1 VKEGKISNKILKRT
15 VLKNM
20 GDSGSCVERAVCE
33 GMGATVLS
41 EGVFSGGSRLVMSTE
56 SGIEPVIKAY
66 NNVCAKAAVPKLMQ
80 VSVTLPTRDRE
91 IRLREITS
99 RVAQDCRLMEVDYI
113 GGHTQVSADVSKA
126 VISATC
132 IGEQI
137 SLNRKNSNDEDT
149 DTNGIKITETN
160 TYTGT
165 NIRPGDIILLT
176 KWIGIGGVR
185 KIIEEKRN
193 EISGRYRDEVIDTA
207 YGKREYM
214 MIGEEAKLG
223 ARTGVSYM
231 LPLSYGG
238 VYAGLNDL
246 ADLTGYGFDVDFRK
260 IPVCQEIIEI
270 CEMYD
275 INPYELESSG
285 CLLMTFAP
293 DCDIIKLLYDE
304 GIPAHIIGKVA
315 EGERNVHNLDDVYHL
330 EYTSHDEIYKI

>member
-20 GDSGSCVERAVCE
+20 GDGGSCVERAVCE
-33 GMGATVLS
+33 GMGATVLK
-41 EGVFSGGSRLVMSTE
+41 EGALASGRLVMSTE

-80 VSVTLPTRDRE
+80 VSVTLPTKDRE
-91 IRLREITS
+91 IRLREITG
-99 RVAQDCRLMEVDYI
+99 RVAQDCRLMGADYI

-132 IGEQI
+132 IGEQ
-137 SLNRKNSNDEDT
+137 
-149 DTNGIKITETN
+149 ITETN

-185 KIIEEKRN
+185 KIIEEKKL
-193 EISGRYRDEVIDTA
+193 EIRERYRDEVIDTA

-214 MIGEEAKLG
+214 MIGDEAKLG
-223 ARTGVSYM
+223 AQAGVSYM

-285 CLLMTFAP
+285 CLLMTFDP
-293 DCDIIKLLYDE
+293 DCDIIRMLYDE
-304 GIPAHIIGKVA
+304 GISAHIIGKVA
-315 EGERNVHNLDDVYHL
+315 EGERTVHNLDEVYHL

>member
-1 VKEGKISNKILKRT
+1 MKEGKISNKILKRT

-20 GDSGSCVERAVCE
+20 GDGGSCVERAVCE

-41 EGVFSGGSRLVMSTE
+41 EGVFSSGSRLVMSTE

-80 VSVTLPTRDRE
+80 VSVTLPTKDRE

-99 RVAQDCRLMEVDYI
+99 RVAQDCRLMGVDYV

-137 SLNRKNSNDEDT
+137 SLN
-149 DTNGIKITETN
+149 TETN
-160 TYTGT
+160 TYTGA

-193 EISGRYRDEVIDTA
+193 EIRGRYRDEVIDTA

-214 MIGEEAKLG
+214 MISEEAKLG
-223 ARTGVSYM
+223 ARAGVSYM

-315 EGERNVHNLDDVYHL
+315 EGERNVRH
-330 EYTSHDEIYKI
+330 

>member
-20 GDSGSCVERAVCE
+20 GGGGSCVERAVCE
-33 GMGATVLS
+33 GMGATVLK
-41 EGVFSGGSRLVMSTE
+41 EGAFASGSRLVMSTE
-56 SGIEPVIKAY
+56 SGIETVIKAY

-80 VSVTLPTRDRE
+80 VSVTLPTKDRE
-91 IRLREITS
+91 IRLREITG
-99 RVAQDCRLMEVDYI
+99 RIAQDCRLMGVDYI

-132 IGEQI
+132 TGEQMK
-137 SLNRKNSNDEDT
+137 LNHENVDT
-149 DTNGIKITETN
+149 AGVKITETN

-165 NIRPGDIILLT
+165 NIRAGDCILLT

-185 KIIEEKRN
+185 KIIEEKRD

-214 MIGEEAKLG
+214 MIGEEARLG
-223 ARTGVSYM
+223 AQAGVSYM

-285 CLLMTFAP
+285 CLLMTFSQE
-293 DCDIIKLLYDE
+293 CDIIRMLYEE
-304 GIPAHIIGKVA
+304 GIPAHIIGRVA
-315 EGERNVHNLDDVYHL
+315 EGERNVRH
-330 EYTSHDEIYKI
+330 

>member
-1 VKEGKISNKILKRT
+1 
-15 VLKNM
+15 
-20 GDSGSCVERAVCE
+20 
-33 GMGATVLS
+33 
-41 EGVFSGGSRLVMSTE
+41 
-56 SGIEPVIKAY
+56 
-66 NNVCAKAAVPKLMQ
+66 MQ
-80 VSVTLPTRDRE
+80 VSVTLPTKDRE

-99 RVAQDCRLMEVDYI
+99 RVAQDCKAMGVDYI
-113 GGHTQVSADVSKA
+113 GGHTQVSADVSKP

-137 SLNRKNSNDEDT
+137 
-149 DTNGIKITETN
+149 TETN

-165 NIRPGDIILLT
+165 DIRPGDSILLT

-185 KIIEEKRN
+185 KIIEEKKL
-193 EISGRYRDEVIDTA
+193 EIRERYRDDVIDTA

-214 MIGEEAKLG
+214 MIGDEAKLG
-223 ARTGVSYM
+223 AQAGVSYM

-293 DCDIIKLLYDE
+293 DCDIIRMLYDE
-304 GIPAHIIGKVA
+304 SIPAHIIGKVA
-315 EGERNVHNLDDVYHL
+315 EGERTVHNLDEVYHL
-330 EYTSHDEIYKI
+330 EYTSHDEIYKV

>member
-20 GDSGSCVERAVCE
+20 GDGGSCVERAVCE

-41 EGVFSGGSRLVMSTE
+41 MGVFTGGGRLVMSTE
-56 SGIEPVIKAY
+56 SGFCPVIKAY

-80 VSVTLPTRDRE
+80 VSVTLPTKDRE

-99 RVAQDCRLMEVDYI
+99 RVAQDCKAMRVDYI

-137 SLNRKNSNDEDT
+137 
-149 DTNGIKITETN
+149 TETN

-165 NIRPGDIILLT
+165 DIRPGDSILLT

-185 KIIEEKRN
+185 KIIEEKKL
-193 EISGRYRDEVIDTA
+193 EIRERYRDDVIDTA

-214 MIGEEAKLG
+214 MIGDEAKLG
-223 ARTGVSYM
+223 AQAGVSYM

-293 DCDIIKLLYDE
+293 DCDIIRMLYDE
-304 GIPAHIIGKVA
+304 SIPAHIIGKVA
-315 EGERNVHNLDDVYHL
+315 EGERTVHNLDEVYHL
-330 EYTSHDEIYKI
+330 EYTSHDEIYKV